1 MSEHWG
7 KKFAGGQNRKVK
19 YDKNY
24 EEEWYE
30 ADPKGEMKCLAND
43 LKGKKEGTI
52 TPEILDNCTPNTV
65 NSTTRNGKEKQNIK
79 VSRVELKYFEVRR
92 RRTKTM
98 EGDRRAKSVR

>member
-7 KKFAGGQNRKVK
+7 KKFAGGQNGKVK

-30 ADPKGEMKCLAND
+30 AVPKGEMKYLAND

-52 TPEILDNCTPNTV
+52 TPR
-65 NSTTRNGKEKQNIK
+65 NSG
-79 VSRVELKYFEVRR
+79 
-92 RRTKTM
+92 
-98 EGDRRAKSVR
+98 